1 MTHFGWVMVTFVA
14 VIVFGTITLF
24 RPVQKLI
31 WNATASTPI
40 GLYALQPTDDLHVG
54 DLVSIMPPEP
64 IASFLADGGFLP
76 KGVPLLKRVLAISGR
91 VVCRK
96 DHTITVDGIAMGEAR
111 ERDGK
116 GRDLP
121 VWQGCRKISASEIFV
136 MNWQVPDSLDGR
148 YFGPLPASSI
158 VGRAMPLWTDE
169 NGDGRFEW
177 HVVQH

>member
-1 MTHFGWVMVTFVA
+1 MTHFGRVMVTFVA
-14 VIVFGTITLF
+14 VIVFGMTTAF
-24 RPVQKLI
+24 PPAPKLI

-40 GLYALQPTDDLHVG
+40 GLYALQSADDLHVT

-76 KGVPLLKRVLAISGR
+76 KGVQLLKRVLALPRQI
-91 VVCRK
+91 VCRT
-96 DHTITVDGIAMGEAR
+96 DRAITVDGIVMGEAR

-121 VWQGCRKISASEIFV
+121 SWQGCRMLRPDEIFV

-169 NGDGRFEW
+169 NGDGRFAW
-177 HVVQH
+177 RAFQH